1 MSRWLFVLL
10 CAPALFAQSNTGE
23 LHLRVT
29 DPAGLGL
36 KSLVELVSEANHYQQ
51 SFLTDVSGTLV
62 VKRLPFGRYIWVS
75 GKRTL
80 LLPHNRSKFV
90 RRSPRL
96 SL

>member
-36 KSLVELVSEANHYQQ
+36 KSLVELVS
-51 SFLTDVSGTLV
+51 
-62 VKRLPFGRYIWVS
+62 
-75 GKRTL
+75 
-80 LLPHNRSKFV
+80 
-90 RRSPRL
+90 
-96 SL
+96 